1 MVTNQALINKWNQY
15 DNLAMH
21 YLFDSCN
28 QEQQRSLLTCQ
39 TAREIWISLTSR
51 YQQNS
56 TERKLSLVKEF
67 LNYKLKPE
75 LCMRAHIESIKLIA
89 QQIREAGGVMYD
101 EEIYG
106 KTLTIPAILH
116 YFRCSFESYPIA

>member
-1 MVTNQALINKWNQY
+1 
-15 DNLAMH
+15 MH

-89 QQIREAGGVMYD
+89 QQIQEAGGVMDD

-106 KTLTIPAILH
+106 KTLTILPAILH